1 MKESEE
7 EIVKE
12 ETAVKDYQTKMTKES
27 TTKEQAATWKIEMEK
42 RQKIIIER
50 RRTVQIIEEKKAKN
64 KLVEEAM
71 KESIQEQETEILAAK
86 KEVEKTITEAK
97 VAE

>member
-1 MKESEE
+1 
-7 EIVKE
+7 
-12 ETAVKDYQTKMTKES
+12 
-27 TTKEQAATWKIEMEK
+27 
-42 RQKIIIER
+42 
-50 RRTVQIIEEKKAKN
+50 
-64 KLVEEAM
+64 M

>member
-1 MKESEE
+1 MTKIIEEVKVQEKQMKESEE

-42 RQKIIIER
+42 R
-50 RRTVQIIEEKKAKN
+50 
-64 KLVEEAM
+64 
-71 KESIQEQETEILAAK
+71 
-86 KEVEKTITEAK
+86 
-97 VAE
+97 